1 MFAAERK
8 VMFLMT
14 VKRTVLRKILQVL
27 ILGVAVQGAM
37 DLSQTLR
44 KLQEINVT
52 LLTRLVHLV
61 ELEGTM
67 RLILRGER
75 KKNLEKMDLIM
86 DVTMMVTSIETA
98 EIKLMKELKSK
109 MQKVILAVTES
120 RSQDLGPAVQ

>member
-98 EIKLMKELKSK
+98 EIKLMRELKSK

>member
-1 MFAAERK
+1 
-8 VMFLMT
+8 MFLMT

-61 ELEGTM
+61 ELEETM